1 MKPKLTF
8 ALTALVLTLAI
19 GVTAAFAGTTR
30 SSADPGV
37 TSTSILLGTT
47 SPLSGVA
54 SAYASVARGA
64 DAYFKYVNARGGVNG
79 RKINFISYDDA
90 YMPPKTVEMVRKLVE
105 QDGVL
110 ALEAVARMQDPV
122 RPVAVIRDDHQALG
136 IGVEATGRPQPHVR
150 RGLDQAHH

>member
-54 SAYASVARGA
+54 S
-64 DAYFKYVNARGGVNG
+64 NA
-79 RKINFISYDDA
+79 
-90 YMPPKTVEMVRKLVE
+90 TV
-105 QDGVL
+105 GC
-110 ALEAVARMQDPV
+110 A
-122 RPVAVIRDDHQALG
+122 G
-136 IGVEATGRPQPHVR
+136 IQRRTTPAAGSTSQPSSM
-150 RGLDQAHH
+150 